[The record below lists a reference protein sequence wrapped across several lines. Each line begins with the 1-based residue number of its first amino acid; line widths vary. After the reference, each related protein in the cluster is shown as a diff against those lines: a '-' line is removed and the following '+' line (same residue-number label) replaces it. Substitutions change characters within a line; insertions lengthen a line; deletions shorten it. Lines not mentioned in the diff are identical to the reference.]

1 MSSEAKRE
9 GGALAVARLRAGS
22 LKEPRE
28 EVRAWGVKGRGR
40 RADRLRRAAMG
51 GERARC
57 ARGRD
62 GGAVVCGEEGWGRTG
77 GGGGHFLV
85 AVFTEPFTE

>member
-1 MSSEAKRE
+1 M
-9 GGALAVARLRAGS
+9 AVARLRAGS